1 MPPARPPFRRR
12 KLARRIRRMREA
24 AGMTIEDA
32 AAALDKHRN
41 SLYRLEAGE
50 TRLDVHLA
58 RSMMD
63 VYDHYDPDLID
74 QVREALRPG
83 WWTAFGLRD
92 MGYVDV
98 ETAACAVSDLALVRI
113 PGLLQTEPYA
123 RAVLEA
129 SSLKRTKPEL
139 ATQVKVRM
147 IRQRRLTSDEAPL
160 RLTALVDEVAL
171 RQRIGGEEV
180 MRDQLN
186 HLSMVAELDTVVLRV
201 LPTALGAHAGQ
212 RGAYTLLDFPEPED
226 APLLYVS
233 YATGALHIEDRDE
246 VGRAKL
252 LFNHLLGQALG
263 PEDSIALIE
272 RILAE
277 RE

>member
-1 MPPARPPFRRR
+1 
-12 KLARRIRRMREA
+12 MREA

-63 VYDHYDPDLID
+63 IYDHYDPDLID
-74 QVREALRPG
+74 QVRDALRPG
-83 WWTAFGLRD
+83 WWTTFGLRD

-98 ETAACAVSDLALVRI
+98 ETEASAVWELALILI
-113 PGLLQTEPYA
+113 PGLLQTEAYA

-129 SSLKRTKPEL
+129 NSLKRTKPEL
-139 ATQVKVRM
+139 AAQVKVRM
-147 IRQRRLTSDEAPL
+147 IRQQRLTSEENPL
-160 RLTALVDEVAL
+160 RLVALIDESAL
-171 RQRIGGEEV
+171 RQRIGGDEV
-180 MRDQLN
+180 MRDQLS
-186 HLSMVAELDTVVLRV
+186 HLVMVAELDAVTLRV
-201 LPTALGAHAGQ
+201 LPRDLGAHAGQ
-212 RGAYTLLDFPEPED
+212 YGVCTLLDFPDPED
-226 APLLYVS
+226 PSLLYVS
-233 YATGALHIEDRDE
+233 HATGSLHIEDPE
-246 VGRAKL
+246 QVWRARML
-252 LFNHLLGQALG
+252 IDHLLERALG

>member
-1 MPPARPPFRRR
+1 MSARPPFRRR

-63 VYDHYDPDLID
+63 VYDQYDPDLID
-74 QVREALRPG
+74 LVREALKPG

-92 MGYVDV
+92 MGYVDL
-98 ETAACAVSDLALVRI
+98 ETEASAVSELALVRI

-147 IRQRRLTSDEAPL
+147 IRQHRLTSEEDSL
-160 RLTALVDEVAL
+160 RLAALVDEVAL

-186 HLSMVAELDTVVLRV
+186 HLVMVAELDTVVLRV
-201 LPTALGAHAGQ
+201 LPTDLGAHVGQ
-212 RGAYTLLDFPEPED
+212 RGAFTLLDFADPED
-226 APLLYVS
+226 PPLLYISHAV
-233 YATGALHIEDRDE
+233 GALHIEDRE
-246 VGRAKL
+246 QVGRAKL
-252 LFNHLLGQALG
+252 LFDHLLGQALG
-263 PEDSIALIE
+263 PEDSIAMIE

>member
-1 MPPARPPFRRR
+1 
-12 KLARRIRRMREA
+12 
-24 AGMTIEDA
+24 MTIEDA

-74 QVREALRPG
+74 QVREALKPG

-92 MGYVDV
+92 MGYVDL
-98 ETAACAVSDLALVRI
+98 ETEASTVWELALI
-113 PGLLQTEPYA
+113 LLPGLLQTESYA
-123 RAVLEA
+123 RAVLETG
-129 SSLKRTKPEL
+129 SLKRTKPEL
-139 ATQVKVRM
+139 VNQVKVRM
-147 IRQRRLTSDEAPL
+147 IRQQRLTSEANAL
-160 RLTALVDEVAL
+160 RLVALVDESAL
-171 RQRIGGEEV
+171 WQRIGGEAV

-186 HLSMVAELDTVVLRV
+186 HLVMVAELDTVTLRV
-201 LPTALGAHAGQ
+201 LPRDLGFHAGQ
-212 RGAYTLLDFPEPED
+212 DGAFTLLDFSDAED
-226 APLLYVS
+226 PSMLYVPH
-233 YATGALHIEDRDE
+233 ATGSLHIEDPEQVR
-246 VGRAKL
+246 RARML
-252 LFNHLLGQALG
+252 VDHLLERALG
-263 PEDSIALIE
+263 SEDSIALIE

>member
-1 MPPARPPFRRR
+1 MSARPPFRRR

-74 QVREALRPG
+74 QVRDALRPG
-83 WWTAFGLRD
+83 WWTTFGLRD

-98 ETAACAVSDLALVRI
+98 ETEASAVWELALILI
-113 PGLLQTEPYA
+113 PGLLQTESYA

-129 SSLKRTKPEL
+129 NSLKRTKPEL
-139 ATQVKVRM
+139 AAQVKVRM
-147 IRQRRLTSDEAPL
+147 IRQKRLTSEENPL
-160 RLTALVDEVAL
+160 RLVALIDESAL
-171 RQRIGGEEV
+171 RQRIGGDGV
-180 MRDQLN
+180 MRDQLD
-186 HLSMVAELDTVVLRV
+186 HLVMVAELDAVAVRV
-201 LPTALGAHAGQ
+201 LPRDLGAHAGQ
-212 RGAYTLLDFPEPED
+212 YGVCTLLDFPDPED
-226 APLLYVS
+226 PSLLYVS
-233 YATGALHIEDRDE
+233 HATGSLHIEDPE
-246 VGRAKL
+246 QVWRARML
-252 LFNHLLGQALG
+252 IDHLLERALG